1 MDTLVLKD
9 VMDEMLDYEALTLS
23 SRYVERHGLEEFIMD
38 LRAYLKATGRIND
51 AEEA

>member
-1 MDTLVLKD
+1 MDTQALQD

-23 SRYVERHGLEEFIMD
+23 SRYVDRHGLEEFIMD
-38 LRAYLKATGRIND
+38 LRAYLRATGRLND